1 MKLIIAIIQ
10 PDKLEKVKE
19 ELYKAQGNLITVSEV
34 LGHGRQMGVTEIYRG
49 AMPFSEPEAQA
60 LRNLMESHNF
70 TLSLSYH
77 SYGDLFFFPWSYIDE
92 DTEDQKVFEKLAQI
106 YTKRNGYIY
115 GNTKD
120 DVIYNTNGDLDDWGY
135 GEQKTKNKVFSVTV
149 EVGDSFQPPGSEIS
163 GLIEENLK
171 PAIWMIFAAG
181 RL

>member
-1 MKLIIAIIQ
+1 
-10 PDKLEKVKE
+10 
-19 ELYKAQGNLITVSEV
+19 
-34 LGHGRQMGVTEIYRG
+34 
-49 AMPFSEPEAQA
+49 MPFSEPEAQA

-70 TLSLSYH
+70 ILSLSYH